1 LDRDI
6 LFAAQFS
13 DVTISNLDTQH
24 QGNLTPYQWSLQ
36 DAENLSFA
44 DDAFDFA
51 IVHMAKTLGYTVD
64 YELEAV
70 TANKFIAGGA
80 GNGPHPKLRLSL
92 DRKGSHQDRKE
103 CLSCPPSECSLTT
116 FSM

>member
-24 QGNLTPYQWSLQ
+24 QGNLKPYQWSLQ

-51 IVHMAKTLGYTVD
+51 IAHMGLHQCFSRIV
-64 YELEAV
+64 ESWRCSV
-70 TANKFIAGGA
+70 SPGGV
-80 GNGPHPKLRLSL
+80 R
-92 DRKGSHQDRKE
+92 
-103 CLSCPPSECSLTT
+103 
-116 FSM
+116 